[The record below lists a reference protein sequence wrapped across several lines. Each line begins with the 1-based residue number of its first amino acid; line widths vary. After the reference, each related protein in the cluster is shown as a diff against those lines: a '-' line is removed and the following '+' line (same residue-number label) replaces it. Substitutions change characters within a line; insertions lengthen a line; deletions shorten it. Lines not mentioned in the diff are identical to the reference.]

1 MNDKTAEQAAG
12 KETVAKKVEKSE
24 TAASSPK
31 NSWLTIVKD
40 FAAIAVFYVLF
51 TTFAWGAF
59 HIPSGSMEPTL
70 EVGDRIFVS
79 KLAYGINRYSF
90 HFDPNF
96 ITEDRILE
104 DAPERG
110 DVVVFTLPYK
120 GDTDFIKRVI
130 GLPGDTIQMHEGRL
144 YINGTIVPRKFIRDV
159 NYTSYRGANI
169 RGKEY
174 EETLPGGVK
183 HRIYERSD
191 NSGADETRLFK
202 VPADHYF
209 MMGDNRDASADS
221 RAKPFPGERAMGYVH
236 KKYLVGRAD
245 ITTFSL
251 YDCDQGKEVGCALG
265 IPYGRFFNGID

>member
-1 MNDKTAEQAAG
+1 MTDKAAEKITSKTKAEMAKPSVSKSKKSTKQEALTLL
-12 KETVAKKVEKSE
+12 KDLVA
-24 TAASSPK
+24 
-31 NSWLTIVKD
+31 IV
-40 FAAIAVFYVLF
+40 VFYFVF

-79 KLAYGINRYSF
+79 KLAYGYGRYSF
-90 HFDPNF
+90 PLDPKFVSENHM
-96 ITEDRILE
+96 LE

-120 GDTDFIKRVI
+120 DDTDFIKRVV
-130 GLPGDTIQMHEGRL
+130 GLPGDRIQMHDGRL
-144 YINGTIVPRKFIRDV
+144 YINGTIIPRKFIRDV
-159 NYTSYRGANI
+159 NYTSYRGGDI
-169 RGKEY
+169 HGKEY

-183 HRIYERSD
+183 HLIYERTDKGEYD
-191 NSGADETRLFK
+191 NTRAFV

-209 MMGDNRDASADS
+209 MMGDNRDASLDS
-221 RAKPFPGERAMGYVH
+221 RARGSNPMSYVH

-245 ITTFSL
+245 VTTFSL
-251 YDCDQGKEVGCALG
+251 YDCDQGKEVGCFIG